1 MLLLAIYV
9 VSMLLLMLLLG
20 MAENHLKG
28 RRLYFRAKKNY
39 RMVEVCDSLTEI
51 LDDMVNFCIIFSI
64 ILPLIYLIIK
74 FFDLLAKDM
83 LELVNG

>member
-1 MLLLAIYV
+1 MLLFAIYV

-20 MAENHLKG
+20 MLENHLKG

-51 LDDMVNFCIIFSI
+51 LDEMINFCIINF
-64 ILPLIYLIIK
+64 LIYYLKIC
-74 FFDLLAKDM
+74 
-83 LELVNG
+83 